1 MDVPPRIDP
10 PASSLWRWPIV
21 IVILTIAALL
31 IGSRLINKTA
41 QSFAPTITNTTLIQ
55 SSVTRLQ
62 QEAKFVVMT
71 AQINVEVKR
80 TSEKVAFYNM
90 IDFGDTV
97 ATVRTRNN
105 KAQYYIDLSQISE
118 KDFQLNGK
126 NLVVHVNDPRV
137 DEGIV
142 EVQTDPAQIEIE
154 TEVGWG
160 RLSARSGQ
168 RVKDEAV
175 AALRQAVIDEARAAI
190 YVKLARDNAKEKVSA
205 LLSPLVTQMGVTNV
219 VIDFK
224 NKKRTD

>member
-1 MDVPPRIDP
+1 MEAPPRIDP

-21 IVILTIAALL
+21 IVILTLAALL

-71 AQINVEVKR
+71 AQINVEVQR

-105 KAQYYIDLSQISE
+105 KAQYFIDLSQISE
-118 KDFQLNGK
+118 KDFQLKGK
-126 NLVVHVNDPRV
+126 NLVVLVNDPRV
-137 DEGIV
+137 DEQIV
-142 EVQTDPAQIEIE
+142 EVQTDPSQIEIQ
-154 TEVGWG
+154 TEVGWA

-175 AALRQAVIDEARAAI
+175 AALRQAVIDEARAAM
-190 YVKLARDNAKEKVSA
+190 YVKLARESAKEKVAA
-205 LLSPLVTQMGVTNV
+205 LLSPLVTQLGVTNV
-219 VIDFK
+219 TIDFK

>member
-1 MDVPPRIDP
+1 MIEPS
-10 PASSLWRWPIV
+10 AKSLWRWPLVIIV
-21 IVILTIAALL
+21 LLIAVLW
-31 IGSRLINKTA
+31 IGSRMFVKATK
-41 QSFAPTITNTTLIQ
+41 SFAPTITNTTLIH

-71 AQINVEVKR
+71 AQINVEVR
-80 TSEKVAFYNM
+80 RSSEKVAFYNLL
-90 IDFGDTV
+90 DFGDTV

-105 KAQYYIDLSQISE
+105 KAQYYVDLSHMADS
-118 KDFQLNGK
+118 DFQLNANAK
-126 NLVVHVNDPRV
+126 SLVVMIPDPRV
-137 DEGIV
+137 DEEIV
-142 EVQTDPAQIEIE
+142 EVQTDPSQIEIE

-190 YVKLARDNAKEKVSA
+190 YVKLARDNAKEKIA
-205 LLSPLVTQMGVTNV
+205 GLLSPLVSQMGVTNV